1 MYPGYNQEKRELLLP
16 GEFTSATPVLPAY
29 RWLLAGL
36 LALSLLFAGQRA
48 NAQLHY
54 GGTDGRTNAVNT
66 AVPFLRITP
75 DARRAALG
83 DAGIALSPDANA
95 VFFNLS
101 QISFAAAEK
110 GVSASFTPWLRSMA
124 SDVYL
129 GDISAYRKL
138 DENQAVGVG
147 FRYFNLGS
155 VQLAD
160 FQGNDQ
166 GNVRPGEFALDA
178 GYARKLSEHWSM
190 GVAFRYIHS
199 KLASGAKAGG
209 IGAYKAGNAFAGDL
223 SATYTSVKEYAGDQ
237 KGTWRFGAVLS
248 NIGTKISYSTD
259 SQDKYFLPANLGLGG
274 GYTYQLD
281 GKNALTLTLD
291 INKLMVPTPDTVDGN
306 KDGVPD
312 FRQKGILSG
321 TFGSFGDAPGG
332 MKEELH
338 ELMYSTG
345 LEYTYGD
352 LLALRAGYYNEH
364 KTKGSRKYLTAGFG
378 LKYKIAGLDFSYLI
392 PAGGDPLHPLANTL
406 RITLSATW

>member
-1 MYPGYNQEKRELLLP
+1 MYSGYNQEKRAQLLP
-16 GEFTSATPVLPAY
+16 GAFTSARSVPVYQWMVTGLLCFSL
-29 RWLLAGL
+29 LLAGKK
-36 LALSLLFAGQRA
+36 AT
-48 NAQLHY
+48 AQLHY
-54 GGTDGRTNAVNT
+54 SGTDGRTNAIST

-83 DAGIALSPDANA
+83 DAGIALSPDANS

-101 QISFAAAEK
+101 QIPLAAAEK

-129 GDISAYRKL
+129 ADIAAYKKL
-138 DENQAVGVG
+138 DENQAIGVG

-166 GNVRPGEFALDA
+166 GNIRPSEFSLDA

-209 IGAYKAGNAFAGDL
+209 VGTYKAGNGFGGDV
-223 SATYTSVKEYAGDQ
+223 SATYTSIKEYNGDQ
-237 KGTWRFGAVLS
+237 KGTWRAGVVLS
-248 NIGTKISYSTD
+248 NIGTKISYSSD
-259 SQDKYFLPANLGLGG
+259 AQDKYFLPANFGIGG

-281 GKNALTLTLD
+281 DKNALTLTLD
-291 INKLMVPTPDTVDGN
+291 INKLMVPTPDTVDGD
-306 KDGVPD
+306 KDGIPD

-332 MKEELH
+332 LKEELH

-364 KTKGSRKYLTAGFG
+364 QTKGNRKYLTAGFG
-378 LKYKIAGLDFSYLI
+378 LKYKVAGLDFSYLM

>member
-1 MYPGYNQEKRELLLP
+1 MMYPGYNQEKRALRWP
-16 GEFTSATPVLPAY
+16 GEFAATTGISMF
-29 RWLLAGL
+29 RWMLAAFIGGAGL
-36 LALSLLFAGQRA
+36 LAVQTAA
-48 NAQLHY
+48 AQLNY
-54 GGTDGRTNAVNT
+54 SATDGRTNAINT

-83 DAGIALSPDANA
+83 DAGIALSPDANS

-101 QISFAAAEK
+101 QIPLAGAEK

-124 SDVYL
+124 NDVYL
-129 GDISAYRKL
+129 GDIAAYKKL
-138 DENQAVGVG
+138 DENQAIGVG

-166 GNVRPGEFALDA
+166 GNTRPGEFSLDA
-178 GYARKLSEHWSM
+178 GYARKLTAHWSV

-209 IGAYKAGNAFAGDL
+209 VGTYKAGNAFAGDL
-223 SATYTSVKEYAGDQ
+223 SATYTSEKTYGEEQ
-237 KGTWRFGAVLS
+237 KGTWRLGAVLS
-248 NIGTKISYSTD
+248 NIGTKISYSSD
-259 SQDKYFLPANLGLGG
+259 SRDKYFLPANLGIGG
-274 GYTYQLD
+274 GYTWQLD
-281 GKNALTLTLD
+281 KQNALTLTLD
-291 INKLMVPTPDTVDGN
+291 INKLMAPTPDTIDRN
-306 KDGVPD
+306 KDGVLD

-332 MKEELH
+332 LKEELH

-345 LEYTYGD
+345 VEYTYGN
-352 LLALRAGYYNEH
+352 LLALRAGYYNEN
-364 KTKGSRKYLTAGFG
+364 KTKGNRKYLTAGVG
-378 LKYKIAGLDFSYLI
+378 LKYKIAGLDFSYLV